1 MMAAKK
7 GPAMR
12 QTGPAM
18 RQTDASVTGFLGR

>member
-1 MMAAKK
+1 MAAKK
-7 GPAMR
+7 GRATR